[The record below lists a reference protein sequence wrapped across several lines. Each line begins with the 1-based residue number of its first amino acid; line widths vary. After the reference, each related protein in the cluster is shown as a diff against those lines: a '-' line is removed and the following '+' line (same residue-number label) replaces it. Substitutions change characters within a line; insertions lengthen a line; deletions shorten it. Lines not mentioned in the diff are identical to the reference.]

1 MIGLYLSLA
10 LAAAPAPAARSYAL
24 IVANN
29 AAFDGGLA
37 SLKYA
42 DDDGAKYFELLS
54 MVTEETEVLSVLDA
68 DSQRVFPNVAKV
80 ARPPTTRELERA
92 ATKLFEAIAAD
103 EKAGFRT
110 TFYFVYV
117 GHGSITESGEGAM
130 HLLDARF
137 TRSDL
142 FQKLISRSPA
152 RINHVIID
160 ACNAYLMVARR
171 GDHAAEQAAIDQFL
185 KKEDLTQ
192 YAGTGVLVSTSKAED
207 VHEWSRFEA
216 GIFSHEVRSALAGGA
231 DVDGD
236 GAVTYDEMRAFLSA
250 ANARVSDPKAKLD
263 AYVKAPA
270 VRIDEPL
277 FDKKD
282 AKDAARVVVSAELSG
297 RRWLEDDRGVRY
309 ADLNVASDG
318 GVALALVPSGAYYL
332 RNDVEEIRLPVE
344 AMASID
350 ASSLPRAPSSLA
362 HRGSETL
369 TFQRDLFAVPFGRA
383 YYEGFRARI
392 PIEDEL
398 RLSTPHADR
407 GIGPRHYL
415 AGGLAIGAV
424 ASLAT
429 GIGFGLDAR
438 SKAAE
443 FRSALA
449 PDADLMRLESGSKRS
464 ASTANILYAVGG
476 GMIAGAV
483 VTWFIFD

>member
-1 MIGLYLSLA
+1 MIALVLGLA
-10 LAAAPAPAARSYAL
+10 LASAPAPASRAYAL

-37 SLKYA
+37 PLKYA

-54 MVTEETEVLSVLDA
+54 LVTADAEVLSVLDA

-80 ARPPTTRELERA
+80 ARAPTARELERTA
-92 ATKLFEAIAAD
+92 AKLFEAIAAD
-103 EKAGFRT
+103 ERAGLRT

-171 GDHAAEQAAIDQFL
+171 GDHAAEDAAIDQFL
-185 KKEDLTQ
+185 KKEDLAR

-250 ANARVSDPKAKLD
+250 ANARVTDPKAKLD

-282 AKDAARVVVSAELSG
+282 AKDAARVVISSVLSG

-309 ADLNVASDG
+309 ADLNIASDG
-318 GVALALVPSGAYYL
+318 AVALALVPSGGYFL

-344 AMASID
+344 AMAAID
-350 ASSLPRAPSSLA
+350 AGALPREPHTLA

-398 RLSTPHADR
+398 RSTISHPR
-407 GIGPRHYL
+407 GGIGPRHYV

-443 FRSALA
+443 FRSAVA
-449 PDADLMRLESGSKRS
+449 PDAELMRLENGSRRS
-464 ASTANILYAVGG
+464 ASAANILYAVGG

-483 VTWFIFD
+483 VTWLLFD